1 MSRIRPRAEDWY
13 KGFYIDVPVGNNAF
27 SFDERRHKKI
37 YVPTIKEGSVAD
49 LHEGAEIVF
58 AEIEDGVEKCRTG
71 LKEFVHTR
79 FKGVETFIFDNHNH
93 AFFFWALALRN
104 GWMNPGNLL
113 VHIDQHTDMRKSQ
126 KWMDCRKLSDLD
138 KVFSYVNYDLNVGNF
153 IQPALKCGIFS
164 GVDVIDNRLAFE
176 NDYERP
182 FVLDIDVDIF
192 SPDMDYIPMKKKLCT
207 IRHLMRKAKFI
218 TIATSPF
225 FMEQKQAL
233 TIIRRLFGED

>member
-1 MSRIRPRAEDWY
+1 MSHIPVRAEDWY
-13 KGFYIDVPVGNNAF
+13 KGFFLEGPVGNNAF
-27 SFDERRHKKI
+27 SFDTRRYKKI
-37 YVPTIKEGSVAD
+37 FVPALKTGSVTD
-49 LHEGAEIVF
+49 LTEGVEIVF

-79 FKGVETFIFDNHNH
+79 FWDAETFIFDNHNH

-104 GWMNPGNLL
+104 GWMDPGNLL
-113 VHIDQHTDMRKSQ
+113 VHIDQHTDMRKPQ
-126 KWMDCRKLSDLD
+126 KWMDCRNLSDLD
-138 KVFSYVNYDLNVGNF
+138 KVFCYVNYDLNVGNF
-153 IQPALKCGIFS
+153 IQPALKCAIFS
-164 GVDVIDNRLAFE
+164 EVDVIDNRKVFE

-233 TIIRRLFGED
+233 SIVRQLFEED